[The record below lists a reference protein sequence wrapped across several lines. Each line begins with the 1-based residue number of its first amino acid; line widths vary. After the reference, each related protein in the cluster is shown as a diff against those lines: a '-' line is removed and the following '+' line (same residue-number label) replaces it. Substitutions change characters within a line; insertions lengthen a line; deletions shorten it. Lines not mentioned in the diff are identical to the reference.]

1 MSSKARSRLSS
12 NDAADAAELD
22 LEDAETARMHR
33 LQRQDAKSRK
43 TFKIKRN
50 RSTIRASAAVTVA
63 RSATVK
69 VSDRDRLPQ
78 AVT

>member
-1 MSSKARSRLSS
+1 VSSKARSRLSS